1 MNICVVLLHCWFLCG
16 SGDCACKDDEGYF
29 SAGDSY
35 HLHCI
40 IAPLYKRICQQ
51 ALELLQVHKLKSI
64 YLKYHQWE
72 QMMAETELLT
82 LL

>member
-40 IAPLYKRICQQ
+40 IAPLYKRIFQQ

-64 YLKYHQWE
+64 YLNPK
-72 QMMAETELLT
+72 LLPVSPVRANDG
-82 LL
+82 